1 MLNEMKVFVRA
12 VELKSISAA
21 ARNLRLSAA
30 AASHRIL
37 QLEEHVGVRLL
48 NRTTRS
54 LQPTE
59 AGCIFYEHA
68 LNVLEAVER
77 AESSMAMASGVP
89 TGQLRVAA
97 PLGFGRRILA
107 PLVSE
112 FHALHPKVEMRLRLS
127 DHAVDILSES
137 VDVAIRMSALPDSSF
152 ISRKLADCP
161 RVLCAAPSYLEKH
174 GAPQRPEDL
183 LNHNCLL
190 LRFPRLD
197 RVPLDPGNAGRSA
210 DPACVGQVRRRRR
223 RRPDRMDAAGR
234 GHHAEAL
241 LGGGRPPSPGPAA
254 GGAARLPARTRQLGD
269 ALSAPPSAAGQGAG
283 VRRLPDRE
291 VAPADPASAGNRR
304 QGRSLRPQDFR
315 ASGRRRRCADRWP
328 LPGRHPGGGRPRL
341 RGPW

>member
-1 MLNEMKVFVRA
+1 MLNERKVFVRA

-161 RVLCAAPSYLEKH
+161 RVLCAAPAYLERH

-190 LRFPRLD
+190 LRFPGSTEFRWTLDTPDGPQTLPVSGKFDADDGDVLTEWTLEGEGIMLKPYWEVADYLREGRLQVVLPEFPPEPVSLVMLYPHRHLLPAKV
-197 RVPLDPGNAGRSA
+197 RVFA
-210 DPACVGQVRRRRR
+210 DFLIEKSR
-223 RRPDRMDAAGR
+223 
-234 GHHAEAL
+234 L
-241 LGGGRPPSPGPAA
+241 LIPRPPEVDAKVAA
-254 GGAARLPARTRQLGD
+254 
-269 ALSAPPSAAGQGAG
+269 
-283 VRRLPDRE
+283 
-291 VAPADPASAGNRR
+291 
-304 QGRSLRPQDFR
+304 
-315 ASGRRRRCADRWP
+315 
-328 LPGRHPGGGRPRL
+328 
-341 RGPW
+341 

>member
-1 MLNEMKVFVRA
+1 VLNEMKVFVRA

-68 LNVLEAVER
+68 LSVLEAVER

-161 RVLCAAPSYLEKH
+161 RVLCASPDYLARH
-174 GAPQRPEDL
+174 GSPQRPEDL
-183 LNHNCLL
+183 LEHNCLL
-190 LRFPRLD
+190 LRFPGSTEFRWTLDTPDGPQTLPVTGKFDADDGDVLTAWTLQGEGIMLKPYWEVAEHLQEGRLQVVLPD
-197 RVPLDPGNAGRSA
+197 FPPEPVSLVMLYPHRHLLPAKVRVFA
-210 DPACVGQVRRRRR
+210 DFLIEKARLMIP
-223 RRPDRMDAAGR
+223 
-234 GHHAEAL
+234 
-241 LGGGRPPSPGPAA
+241 RPPTLDAKAA
-254 GGAARLPARTRQLGD
+254 A
-269 ALSAPPSAAGQGAG
+269 
-283 VRRLPDRE
+283 
-291 VAPADPASAGNRR
+291 
-304 QGRSLRPQDFR
+304 
-315 ASGRRRRCADRWP
+315 
-328 LPGRHPGGGRPRL
+328 
-341 RGPW
+341 

>member
-1 MLNEMKVFVRA
+1 VLNELKVFVRA

-37 QLEEHVGVRLL
+37 QLEEQVGVRLL

-89 TGQLRVAA
+89 TGSLRIAA

-112 FHALHPKVEMRLRLS
+112 FHALHPKVEVRLRLS
-127 DHAVDILSES
+127 DHAVDLLSES

-152 ISRKLADCP
+152 IVRKLADCP
-161 RVLCAAPSYLEKH
+161 RVLCASPAYIEKH
-174 GAPQRPEDL
+174 GAPQTPEDL
-183 LNHNCLL
+183 LQHNCLL
-190 LRFPRLD
+190 LRFPGSTEFRWTLNTPDGPSTLPVSGKFDADDGDVLTEWTLQGEGIMLKPYWEIADHLESGRLQVVLPD
-197 RVPLDPGNAGRSA
+197 HPPEPVSLVMLYPHRHLLPAKVRVFA
-210 DPACVGQVRRRRR
+210 DFLIEKSR
-223 RRPDRMDAAGR
+223 
-234 GHHAEAL
+234 L
-241 LGGGRPPSPGPAA
+241 LIPRPPE
-254 GGAARLPARTRQLGD
+254 
-269 ALSAPPSAAGQGAG
+269 SAAKA
-283 VRRLPDRE
+283 
-291 VAPADPASAGNRR
+291 AA
-304 QGRSLRPQDFR
+304 
-315 ASGRRRRCADRWP
+315 
-328 LPGRHPGGGRPRL
+328 
-341 RGPW
+341 

>member
-1 MLNEMKVFVRA
+1 MLNELKVFVRA

-37 QLEEHVGVRLL
+37 QLEEQVGVRLL

-89 TGQLRVAA
+89 TGSLRIAA

-112 FHALHPKVEMRLRLS
+112 FHALHPKVEVRLRLS
-127 DHAVDILSES
+127 DHAVDLLSES

-152 ISRKLADCP
+152 IVRKLADCP

-174 GAPQRPEDL
+174 GAPATPDEL
-183 LNHNCLL
+183 LQHNCLL
-190 LRFPRLD
+190 LRFPGSTDFRWTLNTPDGPSTLPVSGKFDADDGDVLTAWTLQGEGIMLKPYWEIAEHLESGRLKVVMPD
-197 RVPLDPGNAGRSA
+197 FPPEPVSLVMLYPHRHLLPAKVRVFA
-210 DPACVGQVRRRRR
+210 DFLFDKARVLIP
-223 RRPDRMDAAGR
+223 
-234 GHHAEAL
+234 
-241 LGGGRPPSPGPAA
+241 RPPETEAKAA
-254 GGAARLPARTRQLGD
+254 A
-269 ALSAPPSAAGQGAG
+269 
-283 VRRLPDRE
+283 
-291 VAPADPASAGNRR
+291 
-304 QGRSLRPQDFR
+304 
-315 ASGRRRRCADRWP
+315 
-328 LPGRHPGGGRPRL
+328 
-341 RGPW
+341 

>member
-1 MLNEMKVFVRA
+1 VLNELKVFVRA

-37 QLEEHVGVRLL
+37 QLEEQVGVRLL

-89 TGQLRVAA
+89 TGSLRIAA

-112 FHALHPKVEMRLRLS
+112 FHALHPKVEVRLRLS
-127 DHAVDILSES
+127 DHAVDLLSES

-152 ISRKLADCP
+152 IVRKLADCP

-174 GAPQRPEDL
+174 GAPATPDEL
-183 LNHNCLL
+183 LQHNCLL
-190 LRFPRLD
+190 LRFPGSTDFRWTLNTPDGPSTLPVSGKFDADDGDVLTAWTLQGEGIMLKPYWEIAEHLESGRLQVVMPD
-197 RVPLDPGNAGRSA
+197 FPPEPVSLVMLYPHRHLLPAKVRVFA
-210 DPACVGQVRRRRR
+210 DFLIDKARVLIP
-223 RRPDRMDAAGR
+223 
-234 GHHAEAL
+234 
-241 LGGGRPPSPGPAA
+241 RPPETEAKAA
-254 GGAARLPARTRQLGD
+254 A
-269 ALSAPPSAAGQGAG
+269 
-283 VRRLPDRE
+283 
-291 VAPADPASAGNRR
+291 
-304 QGRSLRPQDFR
+304 
-315 ASGRRRRCADRWP
+315 
-328 LPGRHPGGGRPRL
+328 
-341 RGPW
+341 

>member
-161 RVLCAAPSYLEKH
+161 RVLCASPAYLERH

-190 LRFPRLD
+190 LRFPGSTEFRWTLETPEGPQTLPVSGKFDADDGDVLTEWTLEGVGIMLKPYWEVADYLRDGRLQVVLPD
-197 RVPLDPGNAGRSA
+197 FPPEPVSLVMLYPHRHLLPAKVRVFA
-210 DPACVGQVRRRRR
+210 DFLIEKSR
-223 RRPDRMDAAGR
+223 
-234 GHHAEAL
+234 L
-241 LGGGRPPSPGPAA
+241 LIPRPPEIDSKAA
-254 GGAARLPARTRQLGD
+254 A
-269 ALSAPPSAAGQGAG
+269 
-283 VRRLPDRE
+283 
-291 VAPADPASAGNRR
+291 
-304 QGRSLRPQDFR
+304 
-315 ASGRRRRCADRWP
+315 
-328 LPGRHPGGGRPRL
+328 
-341 RGPW
+341 

>member
-1 MLNEMKVFVRA
+1 MLNELKVFVRA

-37 QLEEHVGVRLL
+37 QLEEQVGVRLL

-89 TGQLRVAA
+89 TGSLRIAA

-112 FHALHPKVEMRLRLS
+112 FHALHPKVEVRLRLS
-127 DHAVDILSES
+127 DHAVDLLSES

-152 ISRKLADCP
+152 IVRKLADCP

-174 GAPQRPEDL
+174 GAPATPDEL
-183 LNHNCLL
+183 LQHNCLL
-190 LRFPRLD
+190 LRFPGSTDFRWTLNTPDGPSTLPVSGKFDADDGDVLTEWTLQGEGIMLKPYWEIAEHLESGRLQVVMPD
-197 RVPLDPGNAGRSA
+197 FPPEPVSLVMLYPHRHLLPAKVRVFA
-210 DPACVGQVRRRRR
+210 DFLIDKARLLIP
-223 RRPDRMDAAGR
+223 RP
-234 GHHAEAL
+234 AEAEAK
-241 LGGGRPPSPGPAA
+241 AA
-254 GGAARLPARTRQLGD
+254 A
-269 ALSAPPSAAGQGAG
+269 
-283 VRRLPDRE
+283 
-291 VAPADPASAGNRR
+291 
-304 QGRSLRPQDFR
+304 
-315 ASGRRRRCADRWP
+315 
-328 LPGRHPGGGRPRL
+328 
-341 RGPW
+341 

>member
-1 MLNEMKVFVRA
+1 MLNELKVFVRA

-37 QLEEHVGVRLL
+37 QLEEQVGVRLL

-89 TGQLRVAA
+89 TGSLRVAA

-107 PLVSE
+107 PLVQE
-112 FHALHPKVEMRLRLS
+112 FHELHPKVEVRLRLS
-127 DHAVDILSES
+127 DHAVDLLSES

-152 ISRKLADCP
+152 IVRKLADCP
-161 RVLCAAPSYLEKH
+161 RVLVASPSYIAKH

-183 LNHNCLL
+183 LQHNCLL
-190 LRFPRLD
+190 LRFPGSTDFRWTLNTPDGPSTLPVSGKFDADDGDVLTEWTLEGAGIMLKPYWEVADHLESGRLQVVLPD
-197 RVPLDPGNAGRSA
+197 HPPEPVSLVMLYPHRHLLPAKVRVFA
-210 DPACVGQVRRRRR
+210 DFLIEKSRLLIP
-223 RRPDRMDAAGR
+223 RPPQ
-234 GHHAEAL
+234 AEAK
-241 LGGGRPPSPGPAA
+241 AA
-254 GGAARLPARTRQLGD
+254 A
-269 ALSAPPSAAGQGAG
+269 
-283 VRRLPDRE
+283 
-291 VAPADPASAGNRR
+291 
-304 QGRSLRPQDFR
+304 
-315 ASGRRRRCADRWP
+315 
-328 LPGRHPGGGRPRL
+328 
-341 RGPW
+341 

>member
-1 MLNEMKVFVRA
+1 MLNELKVFVRA

-37 QLEEHVGVRLL
+37 QLEEQVGVRLL

-89 TGQLRVAA
+89 TGSLRVAA

-112 FHALHPKVEMRLRLS
+112 FHAQNPKVEVRLRLS
-127 DHAVDILSES
+127 DHAVDLLSES
-137 VDVAIRMSALPDSSF
+137 VDVAIRMSALPDSSL
-152 ISRKLADCP
+152 IVRKLADCP

-174 GAPQRPEDL
+174 GAPETPEAL

-190 LRFPRLD
+190 LRFPGSTDFRWSLNTPAGPQVLPVSGKLD
-197 RVPLDPGNAGRSA
+197 A
-210 DPACVGQVRRRRR
+210 DDGDVLT
-223 RRPDRMDAAGR
+223 
-234 GHHAEAL
+234 EWT
-241 LGGGRPPSPGPAA
+241 LGGEGIMLKPYWEVADHLESGRLQVVLPQFPPEPVSLVMLYPHRHLLPAKVRVFADFLIEKSRLLIPRPPELADEKAA
-254 GGAARLPARTRQLGD
+254 A
-269 ALSAPPSAAGQGAG
+269 
-283 VRRLPDRE
+283 
-291 VAPADPASAGNRR
+291 
-304 QGRSLRPQDFR
+304 
-315 ASGRRRRCADRWP
+315 
-328 LPGRHPGGGRPRL
+328 
-341 RGPW
+341 

>member
-1 MLNEMKVFVRA
+1 VLNELKVFVRA

-37 QLEEHVGVRLL
+37 QLEEQVGVRLL

-89 TGQLRVAA
+89 TGSLRVAA

-107 PLVSE
+107 PLVQE
-112 FHALHPKVEMRLRLS
+112 FHELHPKVEVRLRLS
-127 DHAVDILSES
+127 DHAVDLLSES

-152 ISRKLADCP
+152 IVRKLADCP
-161 RVLCAAPSYLEKH
+161 RVLVASPSYIAKH

-183 LNHNCLL
+183 LQHNCLL
-190 LRFPRLD
+190 LRFPGSTDFRWTLNTADGPQTLPVSGKFDADDGDVLTSWTLDGAGIMLKPYWEVADHLESGRLQVVLPD
-197 RVPLDPGNAGRSA
+197 HPPEPVSLVMLYPHRHLLPAKVRVFA
-210 DPACVGQVRRRRR
+210 DFLIEKSRLLIP
-223 RRPDRMDAAGR
+223 RPPE
-234 GHHAEAL
+234 AEAK
-241 LGGGRPPSPGPAA
+241 AA
-254 GGAARLPARTRQLGD
+254 A
-269 ALSAPPSAAGQGAG
+269 
-283 VRRLPDRE
+283 
-291 VAPADPASAGNRR
+291 
-304 QGRSLRPQDFR
+304 
-315 ASGRRRRCADRWP
+315 
-328 LPGRHPGGGRPRL
+328 
-341 RGPW
+341 

>member
-1 MLNEMKVFVRA
+1 VLNEMKVFVRA

-161 RVLCAAPSYLEKH
+161 RVLCAAPAYLERH

-190 LRFPRLD
+190 LRFPGSTEFRWTLDTPDGPQTLPVSGKFDADDGDVLTEWTLEGEGIMLKPYWEVADYLREGRLQVVLPEFPPEPVSLVMLYPHRHLLPAKV
-197 RVPLDPGNAGRSA
+197 RVFA
-210 DPACVGQVRRRRR
+210 DFLIEKSR
-223 RRPDRMDAAGR
+223 
-234 GHHAEAL
+234 L
-241 LGGGRPPSPGPAA
+241 LIPRPPEVDAKVAA
-254 GGAARLPARTRQLGD
+254 
-269 ALSAPPSAAGQGAG
+269 
-283 VRRLPDRE
+283 
-291 VAPADPASAGNRR
+291 
-304 QGRSLRPQDFR
+304 
-315 ASGRRRRCADRWP
+315 
-328 LPGRHPGGGRPRL
+328 
-341 RGPW
+341 

>member
-1 MLNEMKVFVRA
+1 MKVFVRA

-161 RVLCAAPSYLEKH
+161 RVLCAAPAYLERH

-190 LRFPRLD
+190 LRFPGSTEFRWTLDTPDGPQTLPVSGKFDADDGDVLTEWTLEGEGIMLKPYWEVADYLREGRLQVVLPEFPPEPVSLVMLYPHRHLLPAKV
-197 RVPLDPGNAGRSA
+197 RVFA
-210 DPACVGQVRRRRR
+210 DFLIEKSR
-223 RRPDRMDAAGR
+223 
-234 GHHAEAL
+234 L
-241 LGGGRPPSPGPAA
+241 LIPRPPEVDAKVAA
-254 GGAARLPARTRQLGD
+254 
-269 ALSAPPSAAGQGAG
+269 
-283 VRRLPDRE
+283 
-291 VAPADPASAGNRR
+291 
-304 QGRSLRPQDFR
+304 
-315 ASGRRRRCADRWP
+315 
-328 LPGRHPGGGRPRL
+328 
-341 RGPW
+341 

>member
-1 MLNEMKVFVRA
+1 VLNELKVFVRA

-37 QLEEHVGVRLL
+37 QLEEQVGVRLL

-89 TGQLRVAA
+89 TGSLRVAA

-107 PLVSE
+107 PLVQE
-112 FHALHPKVEMRLRLS
+112 FHELHPKVEVRLRLS
-127 DHAVDILSES
+127 DHAVDLLSES

-152 ISRKLADCP
+152 IVRKLADCP
-161 RVLCAAPSYLEKH
+161 RVLVASPSYIAKH

-183 LNHNCLL
+183 LQHNCLL
-190 LRFPRLD
+190 LRFPGSTDFRWTLNTPEGPSTLPVSGKFDADDGDVLTEWTLEGAGIMLKPYWEVADHLESGRLQVVLPD
-197 RVPLDPGNAGRSA
+197 HPPEPVSLVMLYPHRHLLPAKVRVFA
-210 DPACVGQVRRRRR
+210 DFLIEKSRLLIP
-223 RRPDRMDAAGR
+223 RPPE
-234 GHHAEAL
+234 AEAK
-241 LGGGRPPSPGPAA
+241 AA
-254 GGAARLPARTRQLGD
+254 A
-269 ALSAPPSAAGQGAG
+269 
-283 VRRLPDRE
+283 
-291 VAPADPASAGNRR
+291 
-304 QGRSLRPQDFR
+304 
-315 ASGRRRRCADRWP
+315 
-328 LPGRHPGGGRPRL
+328 
-341 RGPW
+341 

>member
-1 MLNEMKVFVRA
+1 MKVFVRA

-97 PLGFGRRILA
+97 PLGFGRRLLA

-127 DHAVDILSES
+127 DHAVDILSEA

-161 RVLCAAPSYLEKH
+161 RVLCASPSYLERH
-174 GAPQRPEDL
+174 GAPERPEDL
-183 LNHNCLL
+183 LSHNCLL
-190 LRFPRLD
+190 LRFPGSTEFRWTLATPEGSMTLP
-197 RVPLDPGNAGRSA
+197 VTGK
-210 DPACVGQVRRRRR
+210 
-223 RRPDRMDAAGR
+223 MDADDGDVLTEWTLQGEGIMLKPYWEVADHLREGR
-234 GHHAEAL
+234 LQVVLPAFPPEPVSLMMLYPHRHL
-241 LGGGRPPSPGPAA
+241 LPAKVRVFADFLIEKSRLLLPRPPELDTKAA
-254 GGAARLPARTRQLGD
+254 A
-269 ALSAPPSAAGQGAG
+269 
-283 VRRLPDRE
+283 
-291 VAPADPASAGNRR
+291 
-304 QGRSLRPQDFR
+304 
-315 ASGRRRRCADRWP
+315 
-328 LPGRHPGGGRPRL
+328 
-341 RGPW
+341 

>member
-1 MLNEMKVFVRA
+1 MLNELKVFVRA

-37 QLEEHVGVRLL
+37 QLEEQVGVRLL

-89 TGQLRVAA
+89 TGSLRVAA

-112 FHALHPKVEMRLRLS
+112 FHAAHPKVEVRLRLS
-127 DHAVDILSES
+127 DHPVDLLSES

-152 ISRKLADCP
+152 IVRKLADCP
-161 RVLCAAPSYLEKH
+161 RVLCASPAYLERR
-174 GAPQRPEDL
+174 GTPQTPQEL
-183 LNHNCLL
+183 LTHNCLV
-190 LRFPRLD
+190 LRFPGSTDFRWTLSTPD
-197 RVPLDPGNAGRSA
+197 GPLTLPVSGHFDADDGDVLTEWALEGEGIVMKPYWEVAGALREGKLKVILPDVPPDPVSLVMLYPHR
-210 DPACVGQVRRRRR
+210 
-223 RRPDRMDAAGR
+223 
-234 GHHAEAL
+234 HL
-241 LGGGRPPSPGPAA
+241 
-254 GGAARLPARTRQLGD
+254 LPAKVRAFADFLIEKSRLLIERPAED
-269 ALSAPPSAAGQGAG
+269 ESAQAA
-283 VRRLPDRE
+283 
-291 VAPADPASAGNRR
+291 
-304 QGRSLRPQDFR
+304 
-315 ASGRRRRCADRWP
+315 
-328 LPGRHPGGGRPRL
+328 
-341 RGPW
+341 

>member
-1 MLNEMKVFVRA
+1 MKVFVRA

-68 LNVLEAVER
+68 LSVLEAVER

-137 VDVAIRMSALPDSSF
+137 VDVAIRMSSLPDSSF

-161 RVLCAAPSYLEKH
+161 RVLCASPAYLDQH
-174 GAPQRPEDL
+174 GAPGRPEDL
-183 LNHNCLL
+183 LEHNCLL
-190 LRFPRLD
+190 LRFPGSTEFRWTLDTPDGPQTLPVTGKLDADDGDVLTEWTLQGQGIMLKPYWEVADHLREGRLQVVLPEFPPEPVSLAMLYPH
-197 RVPLDPGNAGRSA
+197 RHLLPAKVRAFA
-210 DPACVGQVRRRRR
+210 DFLIEKSRLMIP
-223 RRPDRMDAAGR
+223 
-234 GHHAEAL
+234 
-241 LGGGRPPSPGPAA
+241 RPPELEDARAA
-254 GGAARLPARTRQLGD
+254 A
-269 ALSAPPSAAGQGAG
+269 
-283 VRRLPDRE
+283 
-291 VAPADPASAGNRR
+291 
-304 QGRSLRPQDFR
+304 
-315 ASGRRRRCADRWP
+315 
-328 LPGRHPGGGRPRL
+328 
-341 RGPW
+341 

>member
-112 FHALHPKVEMRLRLS
+112 FHSLHPKVEMRLRLS

-161 RVLCAAPSYLEKH
+161 RVLCAAPAYLERH

-183 LNHNCLL
+183 LDHNCLL
-190 LRFPRLD
+190 LRFPGSTEFRWTLDTPEGPQTLPVSGKFDADDGDVLTEWTLEGEGIMLKPYWEVADHLREGRL
-197 RVPLDPGNAGRSA
+197 
-210 DPACVGQVRRRRR
+210 QVVL
-223 RRPDRMDAAGR
+223 PDF
-234 GHHAEAL
+234 
-241 LGGGRPPSPGPAA
+241 PPEPVSLVMLYPH
-254 GGAARLPARTRQLGD
+254 RHLLPAKVRVFADFLIEKSRLLIPRPMDLD
-269 ALSAPPSAAGQGAG
+269 AKAAA
-283 VRRLPDRE
+283 
-291 VAPADPASAGNRR
+291 
-304 QGRSLRPQDFR
+304 
-315 ASGRRRRCADRWP
+315 
-328 LPGRHPGGGRPRL
+328 
-341 RGPW
+341 

>member
-1 MLNEMKVFVRA
+1 VLNELKVFVRA

-37 QLEEHVGVRLL
+37 QLEEQVGVRLL

-89 TGQLRVAA
+89 TGSLRVAA

-112 FHALHPKVEMRLRLS
+112 FHAQHPKVEVRLRLS
-127 DHAVDILSES
+127 DHSVDLLSES

-152 ISRKLADCP
+152 IVRKLADCP
-161 RVLCAAPSYLEKH
+161 RVLVAAPSYIEKH
-174 GAPQRPEDL
+174 GAPEAPEDL
-183 LNHNCLL
+183 LQHNCLL
-190 LRFPRLD
+190 LRFPGSTDFRWTLNTPEGPSTLPVSGKFD
-197 RVPLDPGNAGRSA
+197 A
-210 DPACVGQVRRRRR
+210 D
-223 RRPDRMDAAGR
+223 D
-234 GHHAEAL
+234 
-241 LGGGRPPSPGPAA
+241 
-254 GGAARLPARTRQLGD
+254 GD
-269 ALSAPPSAAGQGAG
+269 VLTEWTLEGEGIMLKPYW
-283 VRRLPDRE
+283 E
-291 VAPADPASAGNRR
+291 VADHLR
-304 QGRSLRPQDFR
+304 QGRLRIVLPNHPPEPVSLVMLYPHRHLLPAKVRVFADFLIEKSRLLIERPPEVD
-315 ASGRRRRCADRWP
+315 SEGRVAA
-328 LPGRHPGGGRPRL
+328 
-341 RGPW
+341 